1 MATPQQP
8 VQPAE
13 QVDISLPAPTA
24 WPFVLAVGAALL
36 FAGLLT
42 NVSVSILGA
51 ILYVSA
57 AVGWFRQVLPHEHHE
72 TLTVKV
78 PAEEEALAAPEVQYV
93 RAAEKIQRAWLPLK
107 VYPVISGV
115 RGGLAG
121 GVAMAIIAALYG
133 IIFEHSLWYPINLI
147 AGGSLYASGAMPSKE
162 ALMQFHPWWF
172 LFALL
177 LHLTMCTLVGLLYGA
192 MLPMLPTR
200 PIVLGGVIAP
210 LLWTGL
216 VYFSPVLGFINP
228 LLDEKINWIWFAVS
242 QVAFGVVAGLVVV
255 RHTKVWTAENLPLAM
270 RAGIEAPGLMRE
282 HDSGEEGR

>member
-1 MATPQQP
+1 MAM
-8 VQPAE
+8 
-13 QVDISLPAPTA
+13 
-24 WPFVLAVGAALL
+24 GASLL

-42 NVSVSILGA
+42 NVSVSVLGA
-51 ILYVSA
+51 ILYVAA

-72 TLTVKV
+72 TVQVTV
-78 PAEEEALAAPEVQYV
+78 PAEEEALAAPDVMHLH
-93 RAAEKIQRAWLPLK
+93 AAEKIQRAWLPLK

-133 IIFEHSLWYPINLI
+133 VIFEHSIWYPVNLI
-147 AGGSLYASGAMPSKE
+147 AGSLYSASTMPSKE
-162 ALMQFHPWWF
+162 AFMQFHPWWL
-172 LFALL
+172 LFGLA

-216 VYFSPVLGFINP
+216 VYSVLGFVNP
-228 LLDEKINWIWFAVS
+228 MLDAEINWYWFAFS

-255 RHTKVWTAENLPLAM
+255 RHNKQWTKENLPLAM
-270 RAGIEAPGLMRE
+270 RAGIEAPGLMAE
-282 HDSGEEGR
+282 HDGDEGR